1 MKSRGFTLIEVM
13 VALTVLAVA
22 FAAGYRALG
31 QSTNDADLLRR
42 RALAQWVAQNQLA
55 LMQLNPTRAET
66 GTGEQRQGG
75 FDFVWQATLQPTPN
89 PAFRKV
95 DIAVADKREADYRLA
110 RLSAYLSL
118 SQ

>member
-1 MKSRGFTLIEVM
+1 MGRTEPARADAAQSDARCHGHGRG
-13 VALTVLAVA
+13 
-22 FAAGYRALG
+22 
-31 QSTNDADLLRR
+31 
-42 RALAQWVAQNQLA
+42 
-55 LMQLNPTRAET
+55 
-66 GTGEQRQGG
+66 RQGG